1 MAMQPGFATEEQLNM
16 VKGRQDAAGQSHFPQ
31 NTHVHAEY
39 APDADD
45 TVIDVLEQLKMPQQ
59 SQQQQQQ
66 QQMSQQQQQQQ
77 QMSQQQSQQ
86 SQQHMSQQ
94 QMQQLE
100 QMQLDRPLLYPTAA
114 ASAAAATHPPS
125 FSGQRRAWMP
135 SARDVSLAVL
145 VVLMSVLVGIMPI
158 DRYLAA
164 YAPALVASAP
174 YAAVIARA
182 LLVAAGVVLVRRAM
196 GEA

>member
-59 SQQQQQQ
+59 
-66 QQMSQQQQQQQ
+66 SQQQQQQQ